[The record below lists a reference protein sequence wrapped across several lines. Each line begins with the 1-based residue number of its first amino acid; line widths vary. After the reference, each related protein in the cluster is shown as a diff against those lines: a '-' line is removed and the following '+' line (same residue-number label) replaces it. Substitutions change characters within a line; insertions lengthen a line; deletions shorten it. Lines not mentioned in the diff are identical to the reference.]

1 MKANHPQTFEEAR
14 RLVGNIFEQ
23 FFDNSILIATLIGW
37 MMAQV
42 IKIPL
47 EFVRTRQWNW
57 ALILG
62 TGGMPSSHT
71 AVVSGLAMGI
81 GLWHGFDSALFAI
94 SFVLAMV
101 VVYDATGVR
110 RQAGQHAQ
118 LINAFINDLAAGH
131 PIKESQQKELRELLG
146 HTWFEAIGGIVW
158 GMLVAWVFWLVWS

>member
-1 MKANHPQTFEEAR
+1 M
-14 RLVGNIFEQ
+14 GIFTPFRE
-23 FFDNSILIATLIGW
+23 FLNNPILIATLVGW
-37 MMAQV
+37 FLAQV

-57 ALILG
+57 ALFIS

-81 GLWHGFDSALFAI
+81 GLWEGFDSPFFAI

-101 VVYDATGVR
+101 VVYDATGIR

-118 LINAFINDLAAGH
+118 LINAIVNDLASGH
-131 PIKESQQKELRELLG
+131 PLKESQQKQLRELLG
-146 HTWFEAIGGIVW
+146 HTWYEALGGIAW
-158 GMLVAWVFWLVWS
+158 GMFVSWLFWIIWR